1 MTKKLIKRGMQMN
14 NRIDPELRE
23 ALALLPPLNLDNI
36 VETREALAA
45 MLGADVIP
53 IDESVSVYDKIIP
66 GPDDNP
72 SLRVRIYEPKVKTNT
87 LPGLLWIHGGG
98 YVLGNPNDND
108 LLCQRFV
115 REANCVVVSV
125 DYRLA
130 PEHPYPA
137 PLEDC
142 YAALKWF
149 AGHADDLGVDR
160 ARIGAAGASAGGG
173 LTAGLSL
180 LARDRQGP
188 ELCFQMPL
196 YPMIDDRN
204 NTPSS
209 LEITYHMI
217 WNHDL
222 NEKGWNMYLNGKNGT
237 EDVSPYAAPA
247 RAIDFTGIPY
257 TYTCVGQLD
266 PFRDETLDYV
276 TRLSRAGVDVEF
288 HLYPGC
294 YHGFEDLVPNA
305 TVSQRAT
312 AEYVGA
318 VKHVLHRSSLVEN
331 K

>member
-1 MTKKLIKRGMQMN
+1 MK
-14 NRIDPELRE
+14 NRINPELRE
-23 ALALLPPLNLDNI
+23 ALDVFPPLDLDNI
-36 VETREALAA
+36 EATRKIMAEMSQAVEIPMDPSVQISTR
-45 MLGADVIP
+45 M
-53 IDESVSVYDKIIP
+53 IP

-72 SLRVRIYEPKVKTNT
+72 SVRVRIYEPKEKSGT

-98 YVLGNPNDND
+98 YVLGDPEGDD
-108 LLCQRFV
+108 VLCQRYV
-115 REANCVVVSV
+115 TEANCVVVSV

-130 PEHPYPA
+130 PENPYPA
-137 PLEDC
+137 GLEDC

-149 AGHADDLGVDR
+149 SEHASELGVDPS
-160 ARIGAAGASAGGG
+160 RIGAAGASAGGG
-173 LTAGLSL
+173 LTAALSL
-180 LARDRQGP
+180 LARDRKGP

-209 LEITYHMI
+209 LEITGNMI

-222 NEKGWNMYLNGKNGT
+222 NEKGWTMYLDGKNGT
-237 EDVSPYAAPA
+237 EHVPEYAAPA
-247 RAIDFTGIPY
+247 RAADLAGLPY

-276 TRLSRAGVDVEF
+276 TRLCRAGVDVEF

-294 YHGFEDLVPNA
+294 YHGFEGVVPDA
-305 TVSQRAT
+305 EISQRALS
-312 AEYVGA
+312 EYIGA
-318 VKHVLHRSSLVEN
+318 VKYVLNRNTLVKEG

>member
-1 MTKKLIKRGMQMN
+1 MT

-23 ALALLPPLNLDNI
+23 ILESFPALTLDENNMAIIRRMMAESNSAVDVLVNDAVKISNQFIVGPEANL
-36 VETREALAA
+36 
-45 MLGADVIP
+45 
-53 IDESVSVYDKIIP
+53 SV
-66 GPDDNP
+66 
-72 SLRVRIYEPKVKTNT
+72 RVKVYEPKVKNEV

-98 YVLGNPNDND
+98 YVLGTADDND
-108 LLCQRFV
+108 LLCQQFV
-115 REANCVVVSV
+115 TDANCVVVSV

-130 PEHPYPA
+130 PENPYPA

-149 AGHADDLGVDR
+149 SENAEELGVD
-160 ARIGAAGASAGGG
+160 ATRIGIAGASAGGG
-173 LTAGLSL
+173 LTAALSL
-180 LARDRQGP
+180 LARDRKGP
-188 ELCFQMPL
+188 QLCFQMPL

-209 LEITYHMI
+209 LEITGDFI

-222 NEKGWNMYLNGKNGT
+222 NEKGWSMYLNGQNGT
-237 EDVSPYAAPA
+237 DNVSPYAAPA
-247 RAIDFTGIPY
+247 RAEDLSGLPF

-276 TRLSRAGVDVEF
+276 SRLAQAGVDVEF
-288 HLYPGC
+288 HLYPGA
-294 YHGFEDLVPNA
+294 YHGFELISPNA
-305 TVSQRAT
+305 SISQRAV

-318 VKHVLHRSSLVEN
+318 VKRGLNRTIFV

>member
-1 MTKKLIKRGMQMN
+1 MN
-14 NRIDPELRE
+14 KRIDPELRE
-23 ALALLPPLNLDNI
+23 SLALFPPLNLDNI
-36 VETREALAA
+36 VETRKALAEMKTA
-45 MLGADVIP
+45 VQIP
-53 IDESVSVYDKIIP
+53 IDESISVYDQMIP

-72 SLRVRIYEPKVKTNT
+72 ALRVRIYEPKKRTET
-87 LPGLLWIHGGG
+87 LPGFLWIHGGG
-98 YVLGNPNDND
+98 YVLGSPDGDD

-115 REANCVVVSV
+115 LEANCVVVSV

-137 PLEDC
+137 PVEDC
-142 YAALKWF
+142 YAALQWF
-149 AGHADDLGVDR
+149 AKHARELGVDR
-160 ARIGAAGASAGGG
+160 TRIGIGGASAGGG

-180 LARDRQGP
+180 LARDRKGP
-188 ELCFQMPL
+188 EICFQMPL

-204 NTPSS
+204 NSPSS
-209 LEITYHMI
+209 LEITGHMV

-222 NEKGWNMYLNGKNGT
+222 NEKGWSMYLNGANGT
-237 EDVSPYAAPA
+237 DDVPPYAAAA
-247 RAIDFTGIPY
+247 RATDYSGLPF

-276 TRLSRAGVDVEF
+276 TRLCRAGVDVEF

-294 YHGFEDLVPNA
+294 YHGFEGISPNA
-305 TVSQRAT
+305 AVSQRAT

-318 VKHVLHRSSLVEN
+318 VKYVLNRSSLVEN

>member
-1 MTKKLIKRGMQMN
+1 MN
-14 NRIDPELRE
+14 KRIDPELRE
-23 ALALLPPLNLDNI
+23 SLGLFPPLNLDN
-36 VETREALAA
+36 VVATRKALTE
-45 MLGADVIP
+45 MFGSFVIP
-53 IDESVSVYDKIIP
+53 IEESVSVYDQIVP
-66 GPDDNP
+66 GPDDHP
-72 SLRVRIYEPKVKTNT
+72 ALRVRIYEPKEKKEI

-98 YVLGNPNDND
+98 YVLGSPEEND

-115 REANCVVVSV
+115 LEANCVVVSV

-142 YAALKWF
+142 YAALQWF
-149 AGHADDLGVDR
+149 AEHAVELGVDR
-160 ARIGAAGASAGGG
+160 SRIGAAGASAGGG

-180 LARDRQGP
+180 LARDRKGP

-204 NTPSS
+204 ISPSS
-209 LEITYHMI
+209 LEITDHMI

-222 NEKGWNMYLNGKNGT
+222 NEKGWSMYLNGANGSY
-237 EDVSPYAAPA
+237 DVPAYAAAA
-247 RAIDFTGIPY
+247 RATDLSGLPY

-294 YHGFEDLVPNA
+294 YHAFEVVAPNA
-305 TVSQRAT
+305 AISQRAT
-312 AEYVGA
+312 NEYVGA